1 MKLRPFCA
9 RPLWSSALLFCAVSA
24 AFAQAPAQ
32 LAPAAVQTDAARIG
46 TFKQVQGETWIGAE
60 PARRAAM
67 PGAGV
72 VVTDRLSTGPQG
84 AATLTL
90 KDGTVLT
97 MGPDTVMDL
106 RQFQFDTTT
115 QQGNFL
121 LDLLRGSVRVVTGL
135 LARVNPELFKV
146 QTPTSVVG
154 VRGTDFIVD
163 TQAER

>member
-1 MKLRPFCA
+1 LA
-9 RPLWSSALLFCAVSA
+9 A
-24 AFAQAPAQ
+24 AFWLAWAASGAWAQTIPVPPLPAAPA
-32 LAPAAVQTDAARIG
+32 LVPAAATQTAIPRIG
-46 TFKQVQGETWIGAE
+46 TFKQVQGDAWVGIDA
-60 PARRAAM
+60 ARRAAQ

-72 VVTDRLSTGPQG
+72 GLADRLSTGAQG
-84 AATLTL
+84 AATLIL

-106 RQFQFDTTT
+106 RQFQFDGTT

-154 VRGTDFIVD
+154 VRGTDFILE
-163 TQAER
+163 TQDAR

>member
-1 MKLRPFCA
+1 
-9 RPLWSSALLFCAVSA
+9 
-24 AFAQAPAQ
+24 
-32 LAPAAVQTDAARIG
+32 
-46 TFKQVQGETWIGAE
+46 
-60 PARRAAM
+60 
-67 PGAGV
+67 
-72 VVTDRLSTGPQG
+72 
-84 AATLTL
+84 L

-97 MGPDTVMDL
+97 LGPDTVMDL

-135 LARVNPELFKV
+135 LAKVNPERFQV